1 MAPELRSEPSI
12 PDADGLSAGLQSAFG
27 LFVAETDI
35 AHAVGET
42 GVLRG
47 TVEVFL
53 ERGRARTT
61 KGCVSF
67 ERRMEMQARR
77 G

>member
-1 MAPELRSEPSI
+1 MSHEPRSERIVPEA
-12 PDADGLSAGLQSAFG
+12 DALSAGLLSAFG

-47 TVEVFL
+47 TVEIFL
-53 ERGRARTT
+53 ERGKGRHT
-61 KGCVSF
+61 KGSVSF
-67 ERRMEMQARR
+67 ERRLELKN

>member
-1 MAPELRSEPSI
+1 MSREPRSEREV
-12 PDADGLSAGLQSAFG
+12 PDEDSLSTGLLSAFG

-35 AHAVGET
+35 AHAVGES

-47 TVEVFL
+47 SIEIFL
-53 ERGRARTT
+53 ERGLARHT
-61 KGCVSF
+61 KGSVSF
-67 ERRMEMQARR
+67 ERRMELGPR